1 MISDEKLDRINELAK
16 RQKTTGLT
24 ADEEDEQ
31 KGLREEYLQNFRT
44 SFKQQIQNVSV
55 VDENGN
61 EVTPEKLRSAKGNR
75 RSY

>member
-24 ADEEDEQ
+24 ADEQDEQ
-31 KGLREEYLQNFRT
+31 KDLREEYLQNFRT

-55 VDENGN
+55 VDEKGN
-61 EVTPEKLRSAKGNR
+61 EVTPDKLRNAKGKR

>member
-24 ADEEDEQ
+24 ADEQDEQ
-31 KGLREEYLQNFRT
+31 KDLREEYLQNFRT

-61 EVTPEKLRSAKGNR
+61 EVTPEKLRNAKGNR